1 MTRTAAVAN
10 RGEFV
15 HDMSGVSSRSR
26 PSLKEPPLMMM
37 RAMTMRAAT
46 DSALLLTPANM
57 IMTAQQ
63 GTRLNMNMGTR
74 TKNANASM
82 TRTSKKKM
90 GKKKMSKKKMSA
102 STGTSLVTDHREAI
116 MITDDDCMT
125 MSTRSRTW

>member
-1 MTRTAAVAN
+1 
-10 RGEFV
+10 
-15 HDMSGVSSRSR
+15 MSGVSSRSR
-26 PSLKEPPLMMM
+26 PGLKEPPLMMT

-102 STGTSLVTDHREAI
+102 STGSSLVTDHREAI